1 MSMQPFLLV
10 LQEASEK
17 QQSNFGFSG
26 PMSGCPYQMPFHFN
40 KIQAMHIASFFHWKD
55 CLDKTV
61 TVTVLSGLITD
72 LTSLW
77 PTDHANRIYA
87 YLEEIVVFS
96 VFSLKRI

>member
-1 MSMQPFLLV
+1 
-10 LQEASEK
+10 
-17 QQSNFGFSG
+17 
-26 PMSGCPYQMPFHFN
+26 MSGCPYQMPFHFY

-87 YLEEIVVFS
+87 YLEEIVFFS
-96 VFSLKRI
+96 MLTKEDLSTAASTTPCDPVAQTLIQDIGILKES